1 MAFALKKSLTEILS
15 LPEWE
20 IVLWKSVFDLYG
32 PLDWQRNDLLIA
44 RINQFQAAEPSPLRD
59 FVLFEDPKDRKS
71 GKNTEDDILKAFG
84 YRGE

>member
-1 MAFALKKSLTEILS
+1 M
-15 LPEWE
+15 
-20 IVLWKSVFDLYG
+20 FDLYG

-44 RINQFQAAEPSPLRD
+44 RINQFQAAESSPLRD

-84 YRGE
+84 YQGE